1 MGTHKVPVTM
11 YVDPPYPEQPPRCF
25 VTPPPDMIVRARHP
39 HVDANGTIRIPYL
52 RHWRHHVS
60 SLAGLLGSLTLA
72 FSAVPPLCEPG
83 GFDCGPTE
91 RAESMRT
98 FRDSRPYDLSAV
110 SAWSAGSS
118 FKSAGSEHDCT
129 ISCVE

>member
-52 RHWRHHVS
+52 RQWRHHVS

-72 FSAVPPLCEPG
+72 FSAVPPLCPPG
-83 GFDCGPTE
+83 GAECGPSE
-91 RAESMRT
+91 HADSMRT
-98 FRDSRPYDLSAV
+98 LRNSRVCDDT
-110 SAWSAGSS
+110 SS
-118 FKSAGSEHDCT
+118 FKSATSSFKSAHSELDCT
-129 ISCVE
+129 MPSVE